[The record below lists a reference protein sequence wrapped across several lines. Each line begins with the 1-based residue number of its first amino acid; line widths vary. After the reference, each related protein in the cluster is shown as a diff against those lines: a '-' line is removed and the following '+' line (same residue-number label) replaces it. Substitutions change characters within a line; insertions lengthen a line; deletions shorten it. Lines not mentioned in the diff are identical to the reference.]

1 MSMKSFDKFCERMIL
16 AEPSSEKEIFDE
28 RQNQQRTALTVQ
40 ALIVYCVATAV
51 FVFLNDD
58 LHFVESSAAGL
69 VFFAGLS
76 YLWWVIRANI
86 KGCLFGVSGK
96 QVIYNALGI
105 IAEMTV
111 AIPLVMNQT
120 DGGVHF
126 IKNGML
132 SDVSAV
138 IAGFIMYTVSAVIKV
153 VVYFRSRKKPE

>member
-28 RQNQQRTALTVQ
+28 HQNQQRTALTVQ
-40 ALIVYCVATAV
+40 ALVIYCAVTAA

-76 YLWWVIRANI
+76 YLWWAIRANM
-86 KGCLFGVSGK
+86 KGCLFGVTGK
-96 QVIYNALGI
+96 QVVYNALVI
-105 IAEMTV
+105 IAEMAV
-111 AIPLVMNQT
+111 LIPLVINQSE
-120 DGGVHF
+120 GGVHF

-138 IAGFIMYTVSAVIKV
+138 VAGFIMYTVSAVIKV
-153 VVYFRSRKKPE
+153 VVYFRSRKRPE

>member
-16 AEPSSEKEIFDE
+16 AEPASEKEIFDE

-58 LHFVESSAAGL
+58 LHFVENSAAGL

-76 YLWWVIRANI
+76 YLWWVIRANT

-96 QVIYNALGI
+96 QVIYNAMGI
-105 IAEMTV
+105 IAEM
-111 AIPLVMNQT
+111 ALLIPLVMNQSE
-120 DGGVHF
+120 DGVHF

-132 SDVSAV
+132 SDVTAV
-138 IAGFIMYTVSAVIKV
+138 TAGFVMFAVSAVIKI
-153 VVYFRSRKKPE
+153 VVYFRGRKKPE